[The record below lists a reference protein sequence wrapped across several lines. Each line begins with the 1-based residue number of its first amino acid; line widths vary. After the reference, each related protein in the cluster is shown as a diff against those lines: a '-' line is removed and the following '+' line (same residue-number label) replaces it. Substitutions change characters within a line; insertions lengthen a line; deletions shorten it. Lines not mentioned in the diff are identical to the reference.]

1 MSADE
6 AASESSHQPSH
17 FRPKRAVGTQA
28 VLLAGTTGAAQ
39 LLTALMYLVAARLVT
54 PSDLGHVLTGISLG
68 TAVVGFIDFGTNSL
82 WVRDFAAGR
91 LSSVDLG
98 RRIAGKMFV
107 AAAISV
113 LWVGVTLMLLPST
126 QTWIAGPIAFA
137 VLLSQT
143 LQVPLRGAGRGDV
156 VAFAILADRVSG
168 IGLLLVLVVLRT
180 EPTMALWLSITAGS
194 LVAASI
200 AWLLTPGALR
210 PRSLRGTWATWRG
223 AGYFGMY
230 GLATSAQAL
239 DLSVLTAFGGAA
251 VTGLYGAVN
260 RWTQPMGLLVSAFS
274 SASAPYLARS
284 ADLRTAWRHVRSGI
298 WLPIVAIVICVV
310 VSIFSPF
317 LVGVLIGPKYEG
329 SAPVLRILALATIPG
344 IINQPLSVFLQA
356 VSKERVVAIVMVV
369 NVSVVLVSIALV
381 APQFGAAG
389 AAAVALVTQ
398 SGVAV
403 ALLSAVILVVR
414 SRQTPPDRALPQMPP
429 AQR

>member
-6 AASESSHQPSH
+6 VAPAPPQRPSH

-28 VLLAGTTGAAQ
+28 VLLAATTGSAQ

-91 LSSVDLG
+91 LSPSELG
-98 RRIAGKMFV
+98 RRITGKMFL
-107 AAAISV
+107 AAAIAAV
-113 LWVGVTLMLLPST
+113 WVGATLLLLPST

-143 LQVPLRGAGRGDV
+143 LQVPLRGAGRGDLV
-156 VAFAILADRVSG
+156 SFAVLSDRVSG
-168 IGLLLVLVVLRT
+168 IGLLLVLVLFRT
-180 EPTMALWLSITAGS
+180 EATTALWLSITAGS
-194 LVAASI
+194 VVAASI
-200 AWLLTPGALR
+200 AWLLTPKAFR
-210 PRSLRGTWATWRG
+210 PRSLRGTAATWRG

-284 ADLRTAWRHVRSGI
+284 SDLRTAWRHVRSGI
-298 WLPIVAIVICVV
+298 WLPVVAIAICVV
-310 VSIFSPF
+310 VSILSPF

-329 SAPVLRILALATIPG
+329 SAAVLRILALATIPG

-356 VSKERVVAIVMVV
+356 VSKERLVAIVMVV
-369 NVSVVLVSIALV
+369 NVLVVLVSIALV
-381 APQFGAAG
+381 APHFGAAG
-389 AAAVALVTQ
+389 AAAVALITQ
-398 SGVAV
+398 SAV
-403 ALLSAVILVVR
+403 AIALSSAVVSVVR
-414 SRQTPPDRALPQMPP
+414 SRENASDHVVPQMPP
-429 AQR
+429 GQR